1 MCFKRVS
8 LAILTGLIFQ
18 LGSSTS
24 FAQETANSVRMNAAP
39 IHAEPFNK
47 ENWDLYWKLATGGRR
62 FNDKTDDGVAATLA
76 TFAQIE
82 WRITPELRFSSEA
95 RAVFNSQRTQQDILG
110 DDFEDGLRMKEA
122 VLLFEPF
129 SMTTFGA
136 GAINETR
143 LRSPLLIGDRTFP
156 GLFEQIHFGD
166 KANGVGFELQQVV
179 PTSKS
184 FNSQRAE
191 KEKLPMLNTATLA
204 GAWTPTEVITIKPQ
218 FTYFQF
224 SNLPSRVAVESA
236 IYGNSI
242 EPAGITNAKYK
253 YAFEGTVMG
262 LETDLHIGSN
272 LTVMG
277 GYQTLTNRKAPSAFN
292 TGRLGSLGFKTR
304 LGEME
309 IKPAY
314 LVFYNESD
322 TSPASYNEAKF
333 GHNNREGW
341 GARLELEFKR
351 YGFNIRS
358 EYYDADVVNS
368 NANQSRQQY
377 FSISLETT
385 YAELL

>member
-18 LGSSTS
+18 LGSNASY
-24 FAQETANSVRMNAAP
+24 AQETSSVRLNSSQ
-39 IHAEPFNK
+39 IEAEPFNK
-47 ENWDLYWKLATGGRR
+47 ENWDVFWKLATGGRR
-62 FNDKTDDGVAATLA
+62 FNDKTDDGVAATLGM
-76 TFAQIE
+76 FAQIE
-82 WRITPELRFSSEA
+82 WRISSQLRFSSET

-122 VLLFEPF
+122 VVLFEPL
-129 SMTTFGA
+129 SYTTFGA

-143 LRSPLLIGDRTFP
+143 LRAPLLIGDKTFP
-156 GLFEQIHFGD
+156 GLFQQVRFGD
-166 KANGVGFELQQVV
+166 KANGVGFELQEVI

-184 FNSQRAE
+184 FNSQRAQ
-191 KEKLPMLNTATLA
+191 KEKLPMLYTATVA
-204 GAWTPTEVITIKPQ
+204 GTWTPTEVITLKPQ
-218 FTYFQF
+218 LTYFQF
-224 SNLPSRVAVESA
+224 QDLPSRVAVESA

-242 EPAGITNAKYK
+242 EPGGITNAQFKYDF
-253 YAFEGTVMG
+253 AGTVLG
-262 LETDLHIGSN
+262 LESDLRIGSN
-272 LTVMG
+272 LTVVG
-277 GYQTLTNRKAPSAFN
+277 GYQVLTNNRAPRAFN
-292 TGRLGSLGFKTR
+292 VGRLGSLGVKTKI
-304 LGEME
+304 GEME
-309 IKPAY
+309 LKPSY

-322 TSPASYNEAKF
+322 TSPATYNEAKL
-333 GHNNREGW
+333 GHTNREGW
-341 GARLELEFKR
+341 GARLDMEFRR

>member
-18 LGSSTS
+18 LGSNASY
-24 FAQETANSVRMNAAP
+24 AQETSSVRLNSAK
-39 IHAEPFNK
+39 IEAEPFEK
-47 ENWDLYWKLATGGRR
+47 ENWDVFWKLATGGRR
-62 FNDKTDDGVAATLA
+62 FNDKTDDGVAATLGM
-76 TFAQIE
+76 FAQIE
-82 WRITPELRFSSEA
+82 WRINSQLRFSSET
-95 RAVFNSQRTQQDILG
+95 RAIFNSQRTQQDVLG

-122 VLLFEPF
+122 VVLFEPL
-129 SMTTFGA
+129 SYTTFGA

-143 LRSPLLIGDRTFP
+143 LRAPLLIGDKTFP
-156 GLFEQIHFGD
+156 GLFQQVRFGD
-166 KANGVGFELQQVV
+166 KANGVGFELQEVI

-184 FNSQRAE
+184 FNSQRAQ
-191 KEKLPMLNTATLA
+191 KEKLPMLYTATVA
-204 GAWTPTEVITIKPQ
+204 GAWTPTEVITLKPQ

-224 SNLPSRVAVESA
+224 QDLPSRVAVESA

-242 EPAGITNAKYK
+242 EPGGITNAQFKYDF
-253 YAFEGTVMG
+253 AGTVMA
-262 LETDLHIGSN
+262 LESDLRIGPN
-272 LTVMG
+272 LAVVG
-277 GYQTLTNRKAPSAFN
+277 NYQVLTNNRAPRAFN
-292 TGRLGSLGFKTR
+292 VGRLGSLGVKTKI
-304 LGEME
+304 GEME
-309 IKPAY
+309 LKPAY

-322 TSPASYNEAKF
+322 ASPASYNEAKL

-341 GARLELEFKR
+341 GARLDMDFKR